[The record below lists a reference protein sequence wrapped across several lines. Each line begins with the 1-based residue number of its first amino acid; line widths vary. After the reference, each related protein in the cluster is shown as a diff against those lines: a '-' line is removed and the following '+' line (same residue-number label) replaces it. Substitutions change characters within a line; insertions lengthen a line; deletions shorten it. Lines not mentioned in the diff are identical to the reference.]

1 MLTNLIEKAETKAGS
16 QRLLSDKFKV
26 DYRRL
31 CDYKAGRRTPD
42 DSLIGELAEYVG
54 MNPIETILQCKL
66 ETDKEKATLWQKWL
80 KNVVRSEGLEPT
92 PQASEA
98 RIFVTIIYNIIQ
110 LLIKHCSRLNSLNA
124 HSALSN

>member
-80 KNVVRSEGLEPT
+80 SKYEWRPHGD
-92 PQASEA
+92 
-98 RIFVTIIYNIIQ
+98 
-110 LLIKHCSRLNSLNA
+110 
-124 HSALSN
+124 SNPGYRRERAMS